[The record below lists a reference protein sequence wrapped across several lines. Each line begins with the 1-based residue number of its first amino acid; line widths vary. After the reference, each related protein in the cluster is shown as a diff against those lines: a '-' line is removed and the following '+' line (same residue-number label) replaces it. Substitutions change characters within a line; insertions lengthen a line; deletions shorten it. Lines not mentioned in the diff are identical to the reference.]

1 MFCKKSTLFTILA
14 AMLYFTFA
22 GSVQAQD
29 MAQRGN
35 VENLIRGNSVIITAP
50 LRASGVMGSPYFTD
64 AWLAADIHLN
74 NGQVLEDVRSRY
86 NIWSDAIEV
95 VHRADTLQLSEVLVR
110 GFTFILPGENVTF
123 KNRVGVMPGE
133 FGRNAYL
140 QVLYDG
146 ENTGVFKRH
155 TRVIR
160 EAQQG
165 ASGFGFVERHDT
177 LESREMLL
185 FRDKNGEFQRVRL
198 NRRNV
203 LSLFGDHSNQIRD
216 YARQNNI
223 DFRSEQD
230 FVRLVQHYNTLL

>member
-1 MFCKKSTLFTILA
+1 
-14 AMLYFTFA
+14 MLYFTFA

-110 GFTFILPGENVTF
+110 GFTFIMPGGNEISF
-123 KNRVGVMPGE
+123 QNRIGVMPGE

-140 QVLYDG
+140 QVLHSG
-146 ENTGVFKRH
+146 EQAGVYKRH
-155 TRVIR
+155 SRVIR

-165 ASGFGFVERHDT
+165 ASGFGFVERHDS
-177 LESREMLL
+177 LEPREMLL
-185 FRDKNGEFQRVRL
+185 FKDENGEFHRVRL

-203 LSLFGDHSNQIRD
+203 LRLFGDHSNAIRD
-216 YARQNNI
+216 YARQNNL
-223 DFRSEQD
+223 DFSSERD